1 MMPRT
6 APRDQPPATTP
17 APAPAATQPRSL
29 ARVLASPRVRLGAG
43 AAVIAV
49 TALAAVRHRQVSP
62 WEAGAFRAVNG
73 LPSSVYPAVWA
84 CMQLG
89 AFGSAPAAAGAAWL
103 AGEHELAARL
113 LASGVGTWALAKLV
127 KQVVRRPRPGALLP
141 GTRCR
146 GRPAAGLGYLSG
158 HAGVAAALGAAALPR
173 LGPGG
178 RAVVLIAVPA
188 VGLTRIYTGAHLPLD
203 IVGGTALGLAIEAT
217 VTLVTGRTTGPGPRH
232 GGTGPSRQ

>member
-29 ARVLASPRVRLGAG
+29 ARVLASPRVRRGAG
-43 AAVIAV
+43 AAVVAV

-103 AGEHELAARL
+103 AGEHELAARPP
-113 LASGVGTWALAKLV
+113 GWDTCPGTPELPPPSA
-127 KQVVRRPRPGALLP
+127 RRPFPGSA
-141 GTRCR
+141 
-146 GRPAAGLGYLSG
+146 PAAAPLS
-158 HAGVAAALGAAALPR
+158 
-173 LGPGG
+173 
-178 RAVVLIAVPA
+178 
-188 VGLTRIYTGAHLPLD
+188 
-203 IVGGTALGLAIEAT
+203 
-217 VTLVTGRTTGPGPRH
+217 
-232 GGTGPSRQ
+232 